1 MALKIAPSIVSAP
14 LNCLEKL
21 IKELEDSR
29 VSYIHFDIE
38 DGQFVQ
44 SMNLGVK
51 IISDLRPLTMLP
63 FDVHLMMF
71 NPEWLI
77 EDLIRLG
84 ANRIAVHYE
93 ACLYPRR
100 ILRRIVELG
109 AVAGLAFN
117 PATALPDLRYL
128 LPFLSFVVILTTEPE
143 SQDAPFLPEVLGK
156 INSAKQFT
164 QLKKIEWVVD
174 GGICPENLNM
184 VLKAGAETVVVGRS
198 IFRRG
203 RIKQNVEALRAVL
216 KQNNKNVNAT

>member
-1 MALKIAPSIVSAP
+1 MTLKIAPSIASAP
-14 LNCLEKL
+14 LNCLDRL
-21 IKELEDSR
+21 VKELEDAK
-29 VSYIHFDIE
+29 VDYIHFDVE

-51 IISDLRPLTMLP
+51 IISDLRPRTMLP

-77 EDLIRLG
+77 EDLIHLG
-84 ANRIAVHYE
+84 TDRIAVHYE

-143 SQDAPFLPEVLGK
+143 SQDAPFLPEVLDK
-156 INSAKQFT
+156 IKNAKQST
-164 QLKKIEWVVD
+164 ELKRIEWVVD
-174 GGICPENLNM
+174 GGVCPENLNM
-184 VLKAGAETVVVGRS
+184 ILEAGAETIIVGRT

-203 RIKQNVEALRAVL
+203 GIKQNIEALRSVL
-216 KQNNKNVNAT
+216 KQNNKE